1 MAVGLLLFLVGLW
14 LILRTV
20 NKDSSGRTLVDR
32 ISGAGAAEPKAA
44 AR

>member
-1 MAVGLLLFLVGLW
+1 MAVGLVLLLVGVW

-32 ISGAGAAEPKAA
+32 FTGAPAA
-44 AR
+44 AVAK